1 MGGKKRASSETANK
15 LLRKEES
22 STMFNIVFT
31 M

>member
-1 MGGKKRASSETANK
+1 MGGKETGSSETANK

-22 STMFNIVFT
+22 STVFNIVFK